1 MAVKLD
7 PTDIPQVAASDLNRP
22 MQMLIEK
29 GQGLALLTGLSEHD
43 LRELETSLWSDFQ
56 TDPDIRVAI
65 ALRLRALVDVFATRR
80 LKDVLLARG
89 FKVIPA
95 AIAAASQ
102 ERLNTHF
109 GFNAQRLLLAIDAAT
124 APKPQPQPVITMPA
138 MQTAA

>member
-1 MAVKLD
+1 MAAKLD

-65 ALRLRALVDVFATRR
+65 ALRLRALVDVFAARR
-80 LKDVLLARG
+80 LKDMLLARG

-95 AIAAASQ
+95 AIAAASK

-124 APKPQPQPVITMPA
+124 APKQQPVIKMPA